1 MKILDQKISTYYMI
15 VALENSNYTIL
26 LTGKLNNM
34 AATIGCFITLT
45 KKKPNTID
53 CKQCRISNSKYEHK
67 CRPSSRGKKC

>member
-15 VALENSNYTIL
+15 EALENSNYTIL

-34 AATIGCFITLT
+34 AATIGCFIMIT
-45 KKKPNTID
+45 KNKPNTID
-53 CKQCRISNSKYEHK
+53 CKQYRISNSKYEHK